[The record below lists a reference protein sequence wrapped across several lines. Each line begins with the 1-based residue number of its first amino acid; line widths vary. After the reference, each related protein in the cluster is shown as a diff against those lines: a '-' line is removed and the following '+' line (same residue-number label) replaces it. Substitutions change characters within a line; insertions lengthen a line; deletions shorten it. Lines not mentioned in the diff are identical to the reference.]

1 MPPKPL
7 AEDLARKKAEREKA
21 EKTQRASAALE
32 SPSGFEQAVNAI
44 KDPVGTAKQ
53 LGRVAKETFYDPSK
67 RFARAV
73 DPSSGASPVE
83 RAAGLAE
90 SALYAADVLTP
101 VPEQALYREAMERM
115 LDDEVA
121 RYAASGGGAKYR
133 GVLGIHGSPTQGLR
147 EIKPFLGSNYEPDQ
161 SVAWFWDT
169 QTSGYDPIDA
179 FNKARQYATGDG
191 EVYVARFPRGAVNED
206 FGKRLAEGGSFSSV
220 RPNMSREPGR
230 VVGSVKLSPDMFLPG
245 DILRPEAF
253 ETVESQMRDAMVSA
267 MTPLE
272 RRRMAGQ
279 ASLGT
284 MPTARQLA
292 EQQRRRLEAMNAMFG
307 P

>member
-1 MPPKPL
+1 MREMATRQL
-7 AEDLARKKAEREKA
+7 AEKQAKKKGFWGGLGNFASDFGGAVVDMAANPLETGKRLAS
-21 EKTQRASAALE
+21 Q
-32 SPSGFEQAVNAI
+32 
-44 KDPVGTAKQ
+44 
-53 LGRVAKETFYDPSK
+53 AKETFVTPIIDLPKAFDPTNNMGLID
-67 RFARAV
+67 RANTAI
-73 DPSSGASPVE
+73 SGGVA
-83 RAAGLAE
+83 LAD
-90 SALYAADVLTP
+90 AITP
-101 VPEQALYREAMERM
+101 FIPEGAMANSLQREAMNRI
-115 LDDEVA
+115 LDAEAA

-147 EIKPFLGSNYEPDQ
+147 EIKPFLGSNYEPGQ

-179 FNKARQYATGDG
+179 FNKARQYATDNG

-245 DILRPEAF
+245 DILRPEAY